1 MTRRGIAPATFV
13 VALAVVG
20 WLVTGVGVADL
31 VKFVAYDIGFVALPG
46 IALLWAVRGHRS
58 GFLVTLALGW
68 PIGEALE
75 ILAFSGTAQI
85 GMRSLF
91 LFYPIV
97 VVVPCA
103 LVVWLRR
110 RIARAETPVEPM
122 SLQAMWI
129 AAGAMAL
136 GLIYLTLMFLPLAP
150 LPGSS
155 VVVEYPDYPYFI
167 SLIAQVMN
175 HWPPTTPGL
184 VGVPLSYEWFVL
196 FHIAAAGQVTGVS
209 IPVIGLRLDYIPTVL
224 VVGCQLLV
232 VGRLLSRSWWTGVTA
247 VLVIFLLGPLD
258 LTSSTTT
265 PFGDNVFIH
274 LWDSWTFPFGMM
286 FFLALVYLLVERV
299 RAETWRTPRDLGSWA
314 LIALLMVGGSG
325 AKATVLPVVIVGT
338 GLYLVVR
345 FLIRREIS
353 RAAIATV
360 VLGIPIF
367 IVTYVAVY
375 GGQTPATHIDLFVW
389 LSGGPAVLA
398 ANLIHHADIRAVVLP
413 LAYAVDF
420 VAVALPLAGMLY
432 MLRRQHRPRLAAF
445 GLPLC
450 MFVSGVLIS
459 IVVHHSSYSEL
470 YFFDTGYVAG
480 CFVAAEGLR
489 LAWLDMGSALPVSR
503 RTAVAAFVGWV
514 VLLIVIVKL
523 TENSVATPR
532 EQVNRYALILAI
544 GVAFVIVCALAA
556 LARRRLNAGVIA
568 LGLIPLLAA
577 SALTSPILA
586 LPSARAALTG
596 EPIANGRTVI
606 VPGLLAALYWLRDH
620 TPVNAVLA
628 VNNHWIDPG
637 RTFGKFYYYTAL
649 SERQAFIEAY
659 NPYPIPPGPGTAA
672 GADFIHRQQLNDAVM
687 DHADASALQ
696 VLIQQYGVRYLLIDR
711 TLGPYSPAVLKLGHV
726 VFNNQDAAIVAVG

>member
-1 MTRRGIAPATFV
+1 MTRRGIAPAAFV
-13 VALAVVG
+13 VALAIVG
-20 WLVTGVGVADL
+20 WLVTGVSAADA

-58 GFLVTLALGW
+58 GFLVTIALGW
-68 PIGEALE
+68 PMGQALE

-85 GMRSLF
+85 GMRGLF
-91 LFYPIV
+91 FFYPIV

-103 LVVWLRR
+103 LVVWQRR
-110 RIARAETPVEPM
+110 RIARADMPVEPM

-196 FHIAAAGQVTGVS
+196 FHIAAASQVTGVS

-258 LTSSTTT
+258 LTSSTKT
-265 PFGDNVFIH
+265 PFGDNVFVH
-274 LWDSWTFPFGMM
+274 FWDSWTFPFGMM
-286 FFLALVYLLVERV
+286 FFLALLYLLVERV
-299 RAETWRTPRDLGSWA
+299 RAETWHTPRDLGSWA
-314 LIALLMVGGSG
+314 LIALVMIGGSG

-338 GLYLVVR
+338 GLYLVLR
-345 FLIRREIS
+345 FVPRRQIS
-353 RAAIATV
+353 GAAIATV
-360 VLGIPIF
+360 VLGVPVF
-367 IVTYVAVY
+367 ALTYVAVY

-398 ANLIHHADIRAVVLP
+398 ANLIHHEDIRAVVLP
-413 LAYAVDF
+413 LAYAADF
-420 VAVALPLAGMLY
+420 AAVALPLAGMLY
-432 MLRRQHRPRLAAF
+432 MLRRRHRRRLAAF
-445 GLPLC
+445 ALPLC

-489 LAWLDMGSALPVSR
+489 LAWLDMGGALPLSR
-503 RTAVAAFVGWV
+503 RTAVATFVAWV
-514 VLLIVIVKL
+514 ALLIVIVKL

-532 EQVNRYALILAI
+532 EQVNRYALIVAI
-544 GVAFVIVCALAA
+544 GVAFVIVCALVASV
-556 LARRRLNAGVIA
+556 RRRLNAGVIA
-568 LGLIPLLAA
+568 LGLIPVLAA

-586 LPSARAALTG
+586 LPNARAALAG
-596 EPIANGRTVI
+596 APIANGRTGI
-606 VPGLLAALYWLRDH
+606 VPGLLSALYWLRDD
-620 TPVNAVLA
+620 TPVSAVFA

-659 NPYPIPPGPGTAA
+659 NPYPIPPGTGTPA
-672 GADFIHRQQLNDAVM
+672 GAEFTHRQQLNDAVF
-687 DHADASALQ
+687 DHADPQALQ
-696 VLIQQYGVRYLLIDR
+696 TLVHQYDVRFLFVDR
-711 TLGPYSPAVLKLGHV
+711 TLGPYVPAVLTLGRV
-726 VFNNQDAAIVAVG
+726 VFSNPDATIIAVG

>member
-1 MTRRGIAPATFV
+1 MTRRGIAPAAFV
-13 VALAVVG
+13 VALAIVG
-20 WLVTGVGVADL
+20 WLVTGVSAADA

-58 GFLVTLALGW
+58 GFLVTIALGW
-68 PIGEALE
+68 PMGQALE

-85 GMRSLF
+85 GMRGLF
-91 LFYPIV
+91 FFYPIV

-103 LVVWLRR
+103 LVVWQRR
-110 RIARAETPVEPM
+110 RIARADMPVEPM

-150 LPGSS
+150 LPGPS

-196 FHIAAAGQVTGVS
+196 FHIAAASQVTGVS

-258 LTSSTTT
+258 LTSSTKT
-265 PFGDNVFIH
+265 PFGDNVFVH
-274 LWDSWTFPFGMM
+274 FWDSWTFPFGMM
-286 FFLALVYLLVERV
+286 FFLALLYLLVERV
-299 RAETWRTPRDLGSWA
+299 RAETWHTPRDLGSWA
-314 LIALLMVGGSG
+314 LIALVMIGGSG
-325 AKATVLPVVIVGT
+325 AKATVLPVVIV
-338 GLYLVVR
+338 
-345 FLIRREIS
+345 
-353 RAAIATV
+353 
-360 VLGIPIF
+360 
-367 IVTYVAVY
+367 
-375 GGQTPATHIDLFVW
+375 
-389 LSGGPAVLA
+389 VLA
-398 ANLIHHADIRAVVLP
+398 ANLIHHAGIRAVVLP
-413 LAYAVDF
+413 LAYAADF
-420 VAVALPLAGMLY
+420 AAVALPLAGMLY
-432 MLRRQHRPRLAAF
+432 MLRRRHRRRLAAF
-445 GLPLC
+445 ALPLC

-489 LAWLDMGSALPVSR
+489 LAWLDMGGALPLSR
-503 RTAVAAFVGWV
+503 RTAVATFVAWV
-514 VLLIVIVKL
+514 ALLIVIVKL

-532 EQVNRYALILAI
+532 EQVNRYALIVAI
-544 GVAFVIVCALAA
+544 GVAFVIVCALVASV
-556 LARRRLNAGVIA
+556 RRRLNAGVIA
-568 LGLIPLLAA
+568 LGLIPVLAA

-586 LPSARAALTG
+586 LPNARAALAG

-606 VPGLLAALYWLRDH
+606 VPGLLSALYWLRDD
-620 TPVNAVLA
+620 TPVSAVFA

-659 NPYPIPPGPGTAA
+659 NPYPIPPGTGTPA
-672 GADFIHRQQLNDAVM
+672 GAEFTHRQQLNDAVF
-687 DHADASALQ
+687 DHADPQALQ
-696 VLIQQYGVRYLLIDR
+696 TLVHQYDVRFLFVDR
-711 TLGPYSPAVLKLGHV
+711 TLGPYVPAVLTLGRV
-726 VFNNQDAAIVAVG
+726 VFSNPDATIIAVG